1 MACAGQHFLQENALM
16 AQAFEYLSKKH
27 TVFLE
32 AQPCFFVATAAA
44 DGRVNV
50 SPKGLDSLRVISP
63 TRVMWLNITGSGNG
77 NAAHIHELPR
87 VMLMLSSFSGSAL
100 TLWLYGA
107 AECLQP
113 GNIGWEEAL
122 SSFPGLPAAR
132 QIFYLTIDQMQTSR
146 GSSVHEMKIV
156 RYRAE
161 DELVPFCDRMLDEK
175 LVPYQKKKNMI
186 SIDGK

>member
-1 MACAGQHFLQENALM
+1 M
-16 AQAFEYLSKKH
+16 AQAFECLSKKH
-27 TVFLE
+27 IVFLE
-32 AQPCFFVATAAA
+32 AQPCFFMAKVAA
-44 DGRVNV
+44 DGRVKV
-50 SPKGLDSLRVISP
+50 SPKGLESLRIISP

-87 VMLMLSSFSGSAL
+87 MMLVLSSFSGSAL
-100 TLWLYGA
+100 TLRLCGA

-132 QIFYLTIDQMQTSR
+132 QIFYLIIDRVQTSR
-146 GSSVHEMKIV
+146 GFSVPEMKIV

-161 DELVPFCDRMLDEK
+161 DELVLFCDKMSDEK
-175 LVPYQKKKNMI
+175 PVAY
-186 SIDGK
+186 